1 MLEKHSKKSY
11 VDASGGACIAW
22 IGKYAFPRA
31 RPAELIKSRILSIC
45 LGRPMAI
52 EDADCD
58 CEIPL
63 DMDDSELEIF
73 CRSDNTRN
81 ASLRRSVSGTP
92 SSSGL
97 GGFLSLLRLC
107 QLSGKITRSVNYVHL
122 KQNRK
127 GYKKAAEPMRLAREL
142 DLELE
147 SWLKNVPDPIA
158 YLASSASSDSS
169 GDVHL
174 TMYIISYI
182 VHAGCVIN
190 LHWYVF
196 PVGSRSIR
204 A

>member
-1 MLEKHSKKSY
+1 
-11 VDASGGACIAW
+11 
-22 IGKYAFPRA
+22 
-31 RPAELIKSRILSIC
+31 
-45 LGRPMAI
+45 MAI

-73 CRSDNTRN
+73 CRSNNTRN
-81 ASLRRSVSGTP
+81 ASLRRSVSCTP

-97 GGFLSLLRLC
+97 SGFLSLLRLC
-107 QLSGKITRSVNYVHL
+107 QISGKITRSVNYVHL

-127 GYKKAAEPMRLAREL
+127 EYKKAAESMRLAREL

-147 SWLKNVPDPIA
+147 SWLKTVPDPIT
-158 YLASSASSDSS
+158 YLASSARSDSS
-169 GDVHL
+169 GDAHL
-174 TMYIISYI
+174 TMYIIIYI

-196 PVGSRSIR
+196 SVVAAALVRKLTPQATDSRCRQRKRHTFREPIIPKMPRCSTKLYSSIR
-204 A
+204 THP